1 MALATTNNP
10 AKIKAQ
16 TISRAN
22 WRCRLVKSGSA
33 GSPDGRVTSPLF
45 SMTLMTS
52 SQS

>member
-1 MALATTNNP
+1 MAFATTNNP

-16 TISRAN
+16 TISWAN

-45 SMTLMTS
+45 SITLMTS